1 MINESSATC
10 CTPKTMLTMLGFFL
24 IICLNIH
31 GGHGAGSLERSSL
44 TIPNS
49 MELGP
54 SRSSSTYDL
63 WTNSVA
69 ANHGSRLALMCH
81 RPSADSGARA
91 RALVVL
97 SPRKRRGHTG
107 YTSRLALSLSAYYH
121 LRVESICFFPFFIC
135 VISSKNPKRRYC
147 CKSMLIFSL
156 KIISVFRKSKF
167 H

>member
-10 CTPKTMLTMLGFFL
+10 SKNNADNVRIF
-24 IICLNIH
+24 INIH

-54 SRSSSTYDL
+54 SRSTYDL

-91 RALVVL
+91 ARALVVL
-97 SPRKRRGHTG
+97 SPRKRWGIPDTI
-107 YTSRLALSLSAYYH
+107 ALSLPAYH
-121 LRVESICFFPFFIC
+121 LRVKSICFPFFVC
-135 VISSKNPKRRYC
+135 VISSKNPKRRYYC
-147 CKSMLIFSL
+147 TRMLIFSL
-156 KIISVFRKSKF
+156 KIISVFRMSKF
-167 H
+167 Y